1 MRQAAQ
7 QAYQRM
13 TALKS
18 MTGGSR
24 LSVPHHRTFLP
35 PFPLPLPLLSHAI
48 EPPSKGR
55 PCGHTRRRGWH
66 QRVPRRNPPSTST
79 TTTYIEGSA
88 QSLANRGLSSPFPL
102 SVMSGGGEAE
112 EKEAGSCPRE
122 RHPPRRPEPPVR
134 RSQTADAAHA
144 YIPCF
149 LCSVSPSSSESM
161 TPLCPF
167 SPTPT
172 RQPVATEVRAC
183 SPAHLLRSR
192 PSSRGENTMSIVV
205 AAAAVHA
212 VV

>member
-1 MRQAAQ
+1 VR
-7 QAYQRM
+7 
-13 TALKS
+13 
-18 MTGGSR
+18 
-24 LSVPHHRTFLP
+24 PHP
-35 PFPLPLPLLSHAI
+35 PPWMAST
-48 EPPSKGR
+48 R
-55 PCGHTRRRGWH
+55 P
-66 QRVPRRNPPSTST
+66 
-79 TTTYIEGSA
+79 EA
-88 QSLANRGLSSPFPL
+88 QSAIHLNYHYLYRGERPIPSQPGVVLPIPTIGD
-102 SVMSGGGEAE
+102 VGGGEAE

-122 RHPPRRPEPPVR
+122 RYPPRRPEPPVR
-134 RSQTADAAHA
+134 RSQTADAAHT

-149 LCSVSPSSSESM
+149 LCSVSSSSSESM